1 MNSLTL
7 AVRIS
12 VAVKTKQRTIND
24 MAYNED
30 LEKVIELKAK
40 ALCFDLKRLIDIL
53 ERSSAFGLFDQ
64 SLNNLAKIFWTS
76 CGHILKPFA
85 FAIGQL

>member
-30 LEKVIELKAK
+30 LAKVIEQ
-40 ALCFDLKRLIDIL
+40 
-53 ERSSAFGLFDQ
+53 G
-64 SLNNLAKIFWTS
+64 
-76 CGHILKPFA
+76 
-85 FAIGQL
+85 